1 MDTIIQ
7 TKKESIMPTPYTNT
21 RMVVKTEVTVE
32 TKLKLQQMAVKNKR
46 STRKQLEHI
55 IEEAVN
61 GKEDN

>member
-1 MDTIIQ
+1 
-7 TKKESIMPTPYTNT
+7 MPTPYTNT

-46 STRKQLEHI
+46 SMRKQLEHI

>member
-7 TKKESIMPTPYTNT
+7 TKKESIIPTPYTNT

-46 STRKQLEHI
+46 SMRKQLEHI

>member
-46 STRKQLEHI
+46 SMRKQLEHI